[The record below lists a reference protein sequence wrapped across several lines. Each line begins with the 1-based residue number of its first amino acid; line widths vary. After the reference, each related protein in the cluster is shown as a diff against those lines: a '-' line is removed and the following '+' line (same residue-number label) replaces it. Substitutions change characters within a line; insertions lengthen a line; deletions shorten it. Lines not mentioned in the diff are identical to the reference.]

1 MAVSITRFSIDG
13 LNLGRL
19 RLLQMQHADALDGTD
34 QIIVTCYNDLQKHDR
49 LVWQDKQGFWH
60 EHIVDEPKRSHDDAG
75 RPTTTATCINSLA
88 ETWDDYIVD
97 VRPSGGVQLA
107 LERILTGT
115 RWTAGTCTQA
125 ASASHTFYHISV
137 REALQELVNVWGGEL
152 VTTIVVDGSK
162 VTQRI
167 VRIVSARGNLDS
179 PKRFTWT
186 KDILTIDRTV
196 GSQNPK
202 TRIYAYGRGEETD
215 TGGFGRRIGIE
226 SVNGGLPYVEDA
238 QATAIWGRPD
248 GMGGKLPA
256 IGKYENDQ
264 CEDPAQLLVEARK
277 YLEQAKAP
285 QVTYVADVIDLADYG
300 RAWEEVSVGDHVAI
314 VDAEFCDEGIYLQGR
329 ISKIERDLL
338 EGTTVVTFGTLTDAI
353 ASPWR
358 TLQARLA
365 ALTSRATYW
374 DVVSAADSSWLE
386 VLITQLNAA
395 YNTAGT
401 YHYSS
406 FEKGEIWS
414 NVPLDEDGNAISTSE
429 ESWAMNING
438 RGFRLASGFNADGTW
453 NWRTFGDGKGF
464 VATEMIAG
472 VIRDAMGNNWWN
484 LETGDFRLAG
494 TSTLGNR
501 TVQQALS
508 GIDATITRVDVEY
521 AQGTSETVAPTT
533 GWSTAAPAYESG
545 KYIWSRTATTNANG
559 ITYSAP
565 VMISGKDGTSGV
577 GISSTTIS
585 YGTSASDA
593 TDPTNWQPSAP
604 TLTKGQWLWVRTV
617 YAYTD
622 SSTKTTY
629 TKSYVGTDGE
639 DGTSVFVQ
647 SATKSGDTTTVV
659 IADSDGNTSTLTIK
673 DGEDGTNGT
682 AGANGYVHTA
692 WATSADGSQGFS
704 TSVSAGKTYL
714 GVYTDNTAADSQRY
728 QDYSWSLIKGADG
741 TSVTVD
747 SIEYGTSASATTE
760 PTTWSTTA
768 PTTIAKGLWLWA
780 KTTYSDNSTATTKSY
795 VGTDGEDG
803 TSVFV
808 QSATKSGDTTTVVIA
823 DSDGNT
829 STLTIKD
836 GEDGTNGTAG
846 ANGYVHTAWATSADG
861 SQGFSTS
868 VSAGK
873 TYLGV
878 YTDNTAA
885 DSQRYQDYSWSLI
898 KGADGE
904 DGIGITSIVEQ
915 YYLSTSSTT
924 QTGGTWS
931 TTQPTWESGKYIWTR
946 SEITWDTTPATTTTT
961 TPILATALTQANS
974 QAKAA
979 NDAVDAISTQQAI
992 FNLLTNNGALQ
1003 GLYMSGGQLYVNA
1016 SYILSGILAL
1026 GGANNTNGR
1035 LIVYDESGNV
1045 VATLDK
1051 DGLAATGDLVIQK
1064 TVPSSRRGRAEITDG
1079 TFYPRTTRAG
1089 MQNIGLIISSKCLTS
1104 GAYYNHNNTVQI
1116 FPNYRGTLNNSVIF
1130 ADSALELQSQQHNY
1144 SPYTINGGMDPEH
1157 NATKLVIGN
1166 GGLNLYYE
1174 VLGSSSTSNN
1184 TFGVS
1189 QGGSVSCKG
1198 MTITGNLKVQQTS
1211 TDIALWGDVDINGA
1225 VDISKN
1231 TVVHGNLTVSG
1242 TKPRIIE
1249 TEDYGTLTNYA
1260 YETPS
1265 PMFGDVGSAA
1275 IDSDGY
1281 CIVSIDD
1288 LFSETARVDFV
1299 YQVFL
1304 QKCGAGDVWV
1314 DEKHRT
1320 YFVVRGTPDLRF
1332 DWEIKARQT
1341 GFENL
1346 RIDSFETDSAQ
1357 WDGLKLSERAAIA
1370 TGGLF
1375 DGEQQVMPSYT
1386 DPVSE
1391 LEELYMNELQAS

>member
-13 LNLGRL
+13 MNLGRL

-34 QIIVTCYNDLQKHDR
+34 QIIVTCYNDIQKHDR
-49 LVWQDKQGFWH
+49 LVWQDKQGIWH
-60 EHIVDEPKRSHDDAG
+60 EHIVDEPKRSHDDEG
-75 RPTTTATCINSLA
+75 RPTTTATCINSIA

-107 LERILTGT
+107 LERILIGT

-152 VTTIVVDGSK
+152 VTSIVVDGNK

-196 GSQNPK
+196 GSENPK

-226 SVNGGLPYVEDA
+226 SVNGGVPYVEDA
-238 QATAIWGRPD
+238 QATAIWGRPN
-248 GMGGKLPA
+248 GSGGKLPA

-264 CEDPAQLLVEARK
+264 CEDPAQLLAEARK
-277 YLEQAKAP
+277 YLEQVKAP
-285 QVTYVADVIDLADYG
+285 KVTYVANVIDLADYG

-314 VDAEFCDEGIYLQGR
+314 IDAEFCDEGIYLHGR

-374 DVVSAADSSWLE
+374 DVVSSADSSWLE

-494 TSTLGNR
+494 TSTLGDR

-508 GIDATITRVDVEY
+508 GIDATITHVDVEY

-545 KYIWSRTATTNANG
+545 KYIWSRTATTNASG

-593 TDPTNWQPSAP
+593 TNPTNWQPSAP

-617 YAYTD
+617 YAFTD

-629 TKSYVGTDGE
+629 
-639 DGTSVFVQ
+639 
-647 SATKSGDTTTVV
+647 
-659 IADSDGNTSTLTIK
+659 
-673 DGEDGTNGT
+673 
-682 AGANGYVHTA
+682 
-692 WATSADGSQGFS
+692 
-704 TSVSAGKTYL
+704 
-714 GVYTDNTAADSQRY
+714 
-728 QDYSWSLIKGADG
+728 
-741 TSVTVD
+741 
-747 SIEYGTSASATTE
+747 
-760 PTTWSTTA
+760 
-768 PTTIAKGLWLWA
+768 
-780 KTTYSDNSTATTKSY
+780 TKSY

-924 QTGGTWS
+924 QTDGTWS

-979 NDAVDAISTQQAI
+979 NDAVDAISTQEAI

-1003 GLYMSGGQLYVNA
+1003 GLYMSGGNLYINA
-1016 SYILSGILAL
+1016 SFIKTGELLADLITSGKITSKNGKVYFDLTNNELRCNVLTSTYSSSEILYARLANGYIGGKGTSSGGGYQVKGLLLYNDSYAGKGLGLIPGNASNGPRIFVAGYGFSVLARTQQGGGSRDHGDAGIAITNNGYTQVGGQNSGGWTSSVIEGSSNAYL
-1026 GGANNTNGR
+1026 GR
-1035 LIVYDESGNV
+1035 IVFHPRYSGSG
-1045 VATLDK
+1045 T
-1051 DGLAATGDLVIQK
+1051 TY
-1064 TVPSSRRGRAEITDG
+1064 STDG
-1079 TFYPRTTRAG
+1079 KVKVF
-1089 MQNIGLIISSKCLTS
+1089 
-1104 GAYYNHNNTVQI
+1104 
-1116 FPNYRGTLNNSVIF
+1116 GTLEATYGTSYF
-1130 ADSALELQSQQHNY
+1130 AA
-1144 SPYTINGGMDPEH
+1144 
-1157 NATKLVIGN
+1157 
-1166 GGLNLYYE
+1166 
-1174 VLGSSSTSNN
+1174 
-1184 TFGVS
+1184 
-1189 QGGSVSCKG
+1189 
-1198 MTITGNLKVQQTS
+1198 
-1211 TDIALWGDVDINGA
+1211 
-1225 VDISKN
+1225 IS
-1231 TVVHGNLTVSG
+1231 VSG
-1242 TKPRIIE
+1242 TKNRVVKTP
-1249 TEDYGTLTNYA
+1249 DYDERLLSC
-1260 YETPS
+1260 YETPT
-1265 PMFGDVGSAA
+1265 PMFGDMGGGT
-1275 IDSDGY
+1275 IGEDGLCY
-1281 CIVSIDD
+1281 VMIDD
-1288 LFSETARVDFV
+1288 VFAETVCTDIA

-1304 QKCGAGDVWV
+1304 QKCGSGDLWV
-1314 DEKHRT
+1314 SEKHQN
-1320 YFVVRGTPDLRF
+1320 YFVVEGTPNLKF
-1332 DWEIKARQT
+1332 DWEIKAKQRDYESLRM
-1341 GFENL
+1341 ENRTL
-1346 RIDSFETDSAQ
+1346 NDTMTDNAEDYAGSVENGYGAELSDYISSIEQAAYDSILEVIN
-1357 WDGLKLSERAAIA
+1357 EAA
-1370 TGGLF
+1370 
-1375 DGEQQVMPSYT
+1375 
-1386 DPVSE
+1386 
-1391 LEELYMNELQAS
+1391 